1 MTKTHEKGGADR
13 FADFSPIYLLL
24 GFIPLAFILERMAVD
39 PLYVFLSS
47 ALSIIPLA
55 KLMGES
61 TEALAH
67 YLGPTAGGL
76 LNASLGNAP
85 EIIIGYFALRE
96 GLVDMVKA
104 SITGSII
111 GNLLFGLG
119 ITFLSCMS
127 MGRRRL
133 LTYDIESF
141 RGHSGL
147 LTLATFGLIIPEVFD
162 FSTRAENEISLEIS
176 IILFLIYLLSVAATF
191 LPEEPKK
198 DTEDELELVRL
209 GDSQA
214 GETPAWSRNRATL
227 ILSLVTVALAFMSEA
242 MTGSV
247 QASAEKL
254 GLTPMFIGVF
264 VLALLGNTA
273 ELMNA
278 VRFARGNKLELALG
292 ISLGSSAQMALMV
305 APTLVFIGAF
315 HGVPMNLLFSPYEL
329 IAVILTVVSVSSFLS
344 AGQVRP
350 KVGVV
355 FLALYIMLG
364 IGFYNAP
371 GG

>member
-1 MTKTHEKGGADR
+1 MTKTHETGSDTGYI
-13 FADFSPIYLLL
+13 SIYLLL
-24 GFIPLAFILERMAVD
+24 GFIPLAFILERMEVD

-85 EIIIGYFALRE
+85 EIIIGYFALRQ

-119 ITFLSCMS
+119 ITFLSCITK
-127 MGRRRL
+127 GRYRL
-133 LTYDIESF
+133 LTYDVDSF
-141 RGHSGL
+141 KVHSGL
-147 LTLATFGLIIPEVFD
+147 LTLATFGLIIPDVFD
-162 FSTRAENEISLEIS
+162 FSTQAENEISLEIS
-176 IILFLIYLLSVAATF
+176 IILFLIYILSVAATF
-191 LPEEPKK
+191 LPDEPKK
-198 DTEDELELVRL
+198 DSDDALEIVRI
-209 GDSQA
+209 GDPHES
-214 GETPAWSRNRATL
+214 ETPQWSRNRAAL
-227 ILSLVTVALAFMSEA
+227 ILGLVTVVLAFMSET

-247 QASAEKL
+247 QPSAEKL

-278 VRFARGNKLELALG
+278 VRFARGDQIELALG
-292 ISLGSSAQMALMV
+292 ISLGSSTQMALMV

-315 HGVPMNLLFSPYEL
+315 HGVPMNLLFSQYEL

-344 AGQVRP
+344 SGQVRP
-350 KVGVV
+350 RVGVI

-371 GG
+371 GS